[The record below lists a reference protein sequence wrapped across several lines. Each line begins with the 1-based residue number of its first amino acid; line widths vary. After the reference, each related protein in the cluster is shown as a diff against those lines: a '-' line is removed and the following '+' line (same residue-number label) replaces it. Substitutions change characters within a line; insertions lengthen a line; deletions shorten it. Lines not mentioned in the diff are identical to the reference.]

1 MLTLEQAQQH
11 MLQAVKPLPPVVMPL
26 ELLLGRTLA
35 VSVNSP
41 ENVPRFDNSAMDG
54 YAIALLP
61 EVRPPFQC
69 VVRGEIPAG
78 HFSQQHLQ
86 PGEAARIMTGAPLP
100 PGANAVVPIEDVDVL
115 PEGVRVRAFQRP
127 GQHIRRAGEEI
138 TAGAE
143 VLRAGQ
149 VLNPAAIGLLATF
162 GITQVAVIPPVRV
175 GILATGNE
183 LVHPAQMPGPGQIR
197 DSNTATVTAALQAIG
212 VIPQAYGI
220 APDQRSALR
229 AKLAEA
235 IAANDVLL
243 TLGGVSVGDYDYV
256 QEELTA
262 LGFQKGFWKVAMKPG
277 KPLLF
282 GTLQGKP
289 VFGIPGNPAST
300 LNVIEQL
307 VRPALRKMMGFTA
320 LWRPAVK
327 AVLTDDLKGGDR
339 LQMVRGVLTR
349 DGDAWRF
356 QPLPRQGSAN
366 LWPVSQANGVLPLHG
381 SLAAGSGVAVQ
392 RTDQPEV

>member
-11 MLQAVKPLPPVVMPL
+11 ILQAVSPLKAVVMPL
-26 ELLLGRTLA
+26 NQALGRVLA
-35 VSVNSP
+35 VPVHSP

-54 YAIALLP
+54 YAVVLP
-61 EVRPPFQC
+61 KEVSLPLELG
-69 VVRGEIPAG
+69 VRGEIPAG
-78 HFSQQHLQ
+78 HFSEQLLQ
-86 PGEAARIMTGAPLP
+86 PGEAVRIMTGAPVP
-100 PGANAVVPIEDVDVL
+100 AGADAVVPVEDTETLPTAVRICVL
-115 PEGVRVRAFQRP
+115 PRL

-138 TAGAE
+138 AAGTE
-143 VLRAGQ
+143 VLQPGHI
-149 VLNPAAIGLLATF
+149 LNPASLGLLATF
-162 GITQVAVIPPVRV
+162 GMTRIAVIPPVRV

-183 LVHPAQMPGPGQIR
+183 LVPPEQAPGPGQIR

-220 APDQRSALR
+220 APDDRSALR
-229 AKLAEA
+229 TKLAEA
-235 IAANDVLL
+235 IDANDILL

-282 GTLQGKP
+282 GTLQDKP

-307 VRPALRKMMGFTA
+307 VRPALRKMMGYTR
-320 LWRPAVK
+320 LWRPVIEAT
-327 AVLTDDLKGGDR
+327 LTTELKGGDR
-339 LQMVRGVLTR
+339 LQMVRGVLKR
-349 DGDAWRF
+349 ELSGWAF
-356 QPLPRQGSAN
+356 EPLPRQGSAN
-366 LWPVSQANGVLPLHG
+366 LWPVSQANGVLPLQGNLPAG
-381 SLAAGSGVAVQ
+381 SLVAVQ
-392 RTDQPEV
+392 CTDQPEV

>member
-11 MLQAVKPLPPVVMPL
+11 ILQAVSPVAAVEMPL
-26 ELLLGRTLA
+26 EQALGRVLA
-35 VSVNSP
+35 VSVRSP

-54 YAIALLP
+54 YAVALPP
-61 EVRPPFQC
+61 EVSLPLDFG
-69 VVRGEIPAG
+69 VLGEIPAG
-78 HFSQQHLQ
+78 HFSEQSLQ
-86 PGEAARIMTGAPLP
+86 PGEAVRIMTGAPVPL
-100 PGANAVVPIEDVDVL
+100 GADVVVPVEETETL
-115 PEGVRVRAFQRP
+115 STAVRVLVIPRL

-138 TAGAE
+138 AAGAE
-143 VLRAGQ
+143 VLLPGHI
-149 VLNPAAIGLLATF
+149 LNPASIGLLATF
-162 GITQVAVIPPVRV
+162 GMTRIAVTPPVRV

-183 LVHPAQMPGPGQIR
+183 LVPPEQVPGPGQIR

-220 APDQRSALR
+220 APDDRAALR

-235 IAANDVLL
+235 IDANDVLL

-262 LGFQKGFWKVAMKPG
+262 LGFRKGFWKVAMKPG

-307 VRPALRKMMGFTA
+307 VRPALRKMMGHTA
-320 LWRPAVK
+320 LWRPVIEAC
-327 AVLTDDLKGGDR
+327 LTADLKGGER
-339 LQMVRGVLTR
+339 LQLVRGVLR
-349 DGDAWRF
+349 MDVSGWSF
-356 QPLPRQGSAN
+356 QPLPRQGSSN
-366 LWPVSQANGVLPLHG
+366 LWPVSQANAVLPLQG
-381 SLAAGSGVAVQ
+381 SLSAGCLVSVQ